1 MAQKQQQWRG
11 LGSLGNMHLGSGHIS
26 LKERGRR
33 REAAG
38 HVHKEK
44 RSYAYSDS
52 SYRHRRVQIEERE
65 NEGNTMKMVGWLA
78 LEIRMG

>member
-11 LGSLGNMHLGSGHIS
+11 LRSLGNRHVGSGHFS
-26 LKERGRR
+26 LKERRR
-33 REAAG
+33 TREAAG
-38 HVHKEK
+38 HVHKER

-52 SYRHRRVQIEERE
+52 SYCHGRVQIEERE

-78 LEIRMG
+78 LEMRMG